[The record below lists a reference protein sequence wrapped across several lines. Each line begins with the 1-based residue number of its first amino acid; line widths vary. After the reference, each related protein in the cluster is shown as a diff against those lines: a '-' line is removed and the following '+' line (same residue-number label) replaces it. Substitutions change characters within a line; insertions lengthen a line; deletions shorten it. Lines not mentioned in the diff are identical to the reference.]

1 MSLTAADI
9 MTRTVLTAA
18 PDDTV
23 AKVARLL
30 SDHKISAAPVCDAAG
45 HLLGMVSE
53 GDLMRPFIKEN
64 DLKREWWLEML
75 AEGSQL
81 APAFID
87 YVKADH
93 RRAVDLMTSP
103 VITAREDMSVPDVAE
118 LLSGHLIKRVPV
130 LRDGRITGIVSRSDI
145 VRALAYTPEEE
156 GV

>member
-9 MTRTVLTAA
+9 MTRIVLTAL
-18 PDDTV
+18 PDDPV

-30 SDHKISAAPVCDAAG
+30 SDHKISAVPVCDDAG

-53 GDLMRPFIKEN
+53 GDLMHPFTKDH
-64 DLKREWWLEML
+64 DLMREWWLEML
-75 AEGSQL
+75 AEGSSL
-81 APAFID
+81 APAFVD

-93 RRAVDLMTSP
+93 RRAADLMTAP
-103 VITAREDMSVPDVAE
+103 VITATEDMTVPDLAE

-130 LRDGRITGIVSRSDI
+130 LRNGKITGIVSRSDI

>member
-18 PDDTV
+18 PDDPV

-30 SDHKISAAPVCDAAG
+30 SDHKISAVPVCDAAG

-53 GDLMRPFIKEN
+53 GDLMRPFAKDN

-75 AEGSQL
+75 AEGAQL
-81 APAFID
+81 APAFLD
-87 YVKADH
+87 YVKTDH
-93 RRAVDLMTSP
+93 RRAADLMTSA
-103 VITAREDMSVPDVAE
+103 VITATEEMSVTDVAE

-130 LRDGRITGIVSRSDI
+130 LRENRITGIVSRSDI

-156 GV
+156 RV